1 MNLRSTILAVLFPM
15 AAMAAGGSA
24 HYTLTAD
31 ILDGAGSSGAS
42 AHYAHGGHLLSPAGS
57 GASAHYSNG
66 VGFQAQTVEDPALNI
81 ITGTNIPGLPGAK
94 FVTASKTPSTNPGDA
109 ILTLIKLANGTK
121 VSALVRPSGVLVKV
135 GDTFPAA
142 GNAQFSKLFAM
153 SSGAFLA
160 ELKVGTGS
168 PAATLANNK
177 LVCFDTGTALELIA
191 RTGQLAPGTTSTFKA
206 FQACA
211 GSTAG
216 DVFLVATVNA
226 VPSADVGIWARPNG
240 GALHLLAR
248 ESQTE
253 NLGNGA
259 KPITVI
265 AAMPTV
271 SKSPT
276 EGRVLYGGTSIL
288 ARFTQG
294 KELVNVAIP
303 ATATSRADWT
313 ILARTN
319 GAAPGGIGTYL
330 ILGLP
335 AAEGTNVA
343 FKATLRTAGA
353 VTAGNNTIVV
363 ADGTIIARKGQL
375 APGTTATFLTF
386 DDPAAGSASSASFT
400 AKLAGATTAS
410 DTGLWESRANT
421 LGLVAREGSAA
432 PDIAGGVTIKAVT
445 RFAHPGGHLG
455 PVFIATLQ
463 GTGVTIANNTALYA
477 VPAGGGPAL
486 DLARTGDQFDIGG
499 TMRTLR
505 IIRALDIAL
514 GTVGTAR
521 GYTDST
527 VFMLGSFTGGVSALL
542 ELPVTP

>member
-1 MNLRSTILAVLFPM
+1 
-15 AAMAAGGSA
+15 
-24 HYTLTAD
+24 
-31 ILDGAGSSGAS
+31 
-42 AHYAHGGHLLSPAGS
+42 
-57 GASAHYSNG
+57 
-66 VGFQAQTVEDPALNI
+66 
-81 ITGTNIPGLPGAK
+81 
-94 FVTASKTPSTNPGDA
+94 
-109 ILTLIKLANGTK
+109 
-121 VSALVRPSGVLVKV
+121 
-135 GDTFPAA
+135 
-142 GNAQFSKLFAM
+142 
-153 SSGAFLA
+153 
-160 ELKVGTGS
+160 
-168 PAATLANNK
+168 
-177 LVCFDTGTALELIA
+177 
-191 RTGQLAPGTTSTFKA
+191 
-206 FQACA
+206 
-211 GSTAG
+211 
-216 DVFLVATVNA
+216 
-226 VPSADVGIWARPNG
+226 
-240 GALHLLAR
+240 
-248 ESQTE
+248 
-253 NLGNGA
+253 
-259 KPITVI
+259 
-265 AAMPTV
+265 MPTV
-271 SKSPT
+271 GKSPT

-294 KELVNVAIP
+294 RELVNVAIP

-353 VTAGNNTIVV
+353 VTAGNNTIIV

-410 DTGLWESRANT
+410 DTGLWESRAST
-421 LGLVAREGSAA
+421 LALVAREGSAA
-432 PDIAGGVTIKAVT
+432 PTIGSGVTIKAVT
-445 RFAHPGGHLG
+445 RFAHPGGNLG
-455 PVFIATLQ
+455 PVFLATLQ

-486 DLARTGDQFDIGG
+486 DLARTSDQFDIGG

-505 IIRALDIAL
+505 IIRALDIDL
-514 GTVGTAR
+514 GSEGTAR

-527 VFMLGSFTGGVSALL
+527 VFMLGTFTGGVSALL